1 MNLKSTKTAA
11 LKLPELYFKTDS
23 EWRAWLYDNHDS
35 INGVYL
41 IFYKVEHKNDSMRWE
56 EAVKVALCFGWIDS
70 TVKSLGNGKRRQ
82 YFCPRKPKS
91 VWSAV
96 NKKYIIELHKEN
108 LIHKS
113 GLNSIKIAKD
123 NGSWT
128 ALDDVEN
135 GIIPNHLQ
143 QAFDANENAFK
154 NYLNFAP
161 SYRKS
166 YLYWLNQA
174 KRETTQQKRIAEIIE
189 LCDANIKSRDVR

>member
-1 MNLKSTKTAA
+1 MNLKSTKTAT

-108 LIHKS
+108 LIQKS

-143 QAFDANENAFK
+143 QAFDANENALK

-174 KRETTQQKRIAEIIE
+174 KRETTQQKRIAEIIK